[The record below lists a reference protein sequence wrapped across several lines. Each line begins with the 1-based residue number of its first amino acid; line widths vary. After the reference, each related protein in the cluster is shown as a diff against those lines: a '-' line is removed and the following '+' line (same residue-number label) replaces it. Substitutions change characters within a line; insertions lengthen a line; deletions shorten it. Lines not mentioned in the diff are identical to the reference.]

1 MPDGAG
7 WRIASLKLAPP
18 RGYLS
23 FTFLIRAITIADNRR
38 LTTERNVKNT
48 EYDVIV
54 VGSGPG
60 GAAVARESAK
70 NNKKV
75 LLIERGG
82 RINRVGNSVAM
93 ALMAKRFGMTL
104 SEEGHWVVS
113 VNNYGGASNVAAGCA
128 VAPPSEVF
136 SPFGIDLKDA
146 AAEARKDLWVQEL
159 PDELIGTANLRILE
173 TANDLGYHWTK
184 VEKFIDPERCVPDC
198 ADCML
203 GCKRDAK
210 WTSRV
215 YGDEAVALGADLA
228 LHTRVTR
235 VISENGTATGVE
247 AYRWGRPVRY
257 YGKSVVVSAAVG
269 SPVILNNSGIQEAGR
284 GFACDWLQFVG
295 GIVPGM
301 NTLSANPMSVGT
313 LEHYET
319 DGIVI
324 LPVFPGW
331 SAFLLQLM
339 LSRPSALWR
348 LASFP
353 RYTGIMVKIRDDISG
368 RVISDSSFSKPLTDR
383 DEKRLA
389 KGSAIIRR
397 VLGKL
402 GAPDHSMIELPPIG
416 AHPSATCRI
425 GVVVD
430 KNLETRIKNLYVCDS
445 SVFPQSL
452 GLPVVWTA
460 VALGKRLAAHLNKR
474 PG

>member
-1 MPDGAG
+1 MDE
-7 WRIASLKLAPP
+7 LT
-18 RGYLS
+18 RGS
-23 FTFLIRAITIADNRR
+23 AMD
-38 LTTERNVKNT
+38 K

-70 NNKKV
+70 NKMKV

-93 ALMAKRFGMTL
+93 ALMAKRYGLTL
-104 SEEGHWVVS
+104 SREGHWVVS

-128 VAPPSEVF
+128 VAPPRAVF
-136 SPFGIDLKDA
+136 SPFGIDLTDA
-146 AAEARKDLWVQEL
+146 AAEARKDLWVQQL
-159 PDELIGTANLRILE
+159 PDELVGAANLRILE

-184 VEKFIDPERCVPDC
+184 LEKFIDPDKCVPDC

-203 GCKRDAK
+203 GCSRGAK
-210 WTSRV
+210 WTSRI
-215 YGDEAVALGADLA
+215 YGDEAVSLGADLA

-235 VISENGTATGVE
+235 VITENGRAAGVE
-247 AYRWGRPVRY
+247 AVRWGRPVRY
-257 YGKSVVVSAAVG
+257 HGKAVVVSAAVG
-269 SPVILNNSGIQEAGR
+269 SPVILKNSGIAEAGR

-301 NTLSANPMSVGT
+301 NTLHANPMSVGT
-313 LEHYET
+313 LEHYES

-339 LSRPSALWR
+339 LTEPAKLPR
-348 LASFP
+348 LVSFP

-368 RVISDSSFSKPLTDR
+368 EVISDSSFSKPLTDR
-383 DEKRLA
+383 DIKRLK
-389 KGSAIIRR
+389 KGTSIIRKI
-397 VLGKL
+397 LGKL

-430 KNLETRIKNLYVCDS
+430 SNLETGIKNLFVCDS

-452 GLPVVWTA
+452 GLPVVWT
-460 VALGKRLAAHLNKR
+460 VVSLGKRLAAHLNRR
-474 PG
+474 PR

>member
-1 MPDGAG
+1 MD
-7 WRIASLKLAPP
+7 K
-18 RGYLS
+18 
-23 FTFLIRAITIADNRR
+23 
-38 LTTERNVKNT
+38 

-70 NNKKV
+70 NRKKV

-93 ALMAKRFGMTL
+93 ALMAKRFGLTL
-104 SEEGHWVVS
+104 SKEGNWVVS

-128 VAPPSEVF
+128 VAPPQAVF
-136 SPFGIDLKDA
+136 SPLGIDLTKA
-146 AAEARKDLWVQEL
+146 AAAARIDLWVQQL
-159 PDELIGTANLRILE
+159 PDELVGSANLRILE
-173 TANDLGYHWTK
+173 AANDLGYHWTK
-184 VEKFIDPERCVPDC
+184 LEKFIDPQKCVPEC

-203 GCKRDAK
+203 GCKRGAK
-210 WTSRV
+210 WTSRI
-215 YGDEAVALGADLA
+215 YGDEAVSLGADLA

-235 VISENGTATGVE
+235 VITENGKATGVE
-247 AYRWGRPVRY
+247 AVRWGMPVRY
-257 YGKSVVVSAAVG
+257 YGKSVVISAAVG
-269 SPVILNNSGIQEAGR
+269 SPVILNNSGINDAGK

-313 LEHYET
+313 LEHYES

-331 SAFLLQLM
+331 SAFLMQLV
-339 LSRPSALWR
+339 LAGPTKLPR
-348 LASFP
+348 LMNLP
-353 RYTGIMVKIRDDISG
+353 RYTGIMVKIRDDITG
-368 RVISDSSFSKPLTDR
+368 QVISDSSFSKPLTDR
-383 DEKRLA
+383 DIKRLK
-389 KGSAIIRR
+389 KGTSIIRKI
-397 VLGKL
+397 LGKL

-425 GVVVD
+425 GAVVD
-430 KNLETRIKNLYVCDS
+430 SNLETSITNLFVCDS

-452 GLPVVWTA
+452 GLPVVWT
-460 VALGKRLAAHLNKR
+460 VASLGKRLAEHLDGR
-474 PG
+474 LR